1 MAGGCEEERFLRRA
15 APCRMERGDG
25 GVLTDWKA
33 IESRRRSRERRQS
46 AAAWALFGV
55 VSLGL
60 HHLSLQAL
68 DAAGLGD
75 FGKRRPAQVV
85 LLDLFQP
92 PPEVVRPPQPPPKPT
107 EPEERVKPPEAAPE
121 PRVEEPKPEEPKPA
135 VEPSGEASRPPRRPR
150 PPRAPRMPEAT
161 PADEANDEQMTLS
174 SEYGEP
180 YDPLHPRLRMTDW
193 GSEEFAAADRYFG
206 ATDAEHGR
214 GLAPDALRSPLE
226 QIGPWNDWGGNAS
239 VAAANDFFAGD
250 PDSIQL
256 AINPERPDLLRYA
269 PVDATVMAY
278 LNLRAI
284 HDGPHAAGVA
294 DLLRAIPDYQ
304 TMVGHVEAELLER
317 AEELYITSSDPT
329 DRSRTVVLIRH
340 GLTDAEIA
348 AMIGRQIT
356 LAGGKPSWSTMARRA
371 AVSIDREHADR
382 TPWIYLFPE
391 PGIMLVVHRANVTP
405 LLAALDGQRGRG
417 DQPQLVYQL
426 RRLMETAQTSDE
438 APGEEAPPTLFA
450 VADSGAL
457 GPHVRFLTR
466 ALSGADIGRL
476 GGGYLRI
483 TGGERPQVLG
493 GLRLAAPEEA
503 PRWAELMRRIEDQEL
518 AKTFDFVWAGR
529 DDRLFFRFGL
539 TEPLV
544 DSGLG
549 LFRVWADRYYASD
562 AVPVLPEA
570 PTLPGNV
577 IGTAIRGSADAG
589 DDAGPDGGERVK
601 DEVDADRPKI
611 PSDAGADGG

>member
-1 MAGGCEEERFLRRA
+1 M
-15 APCRMERGDG
+15 
-25 GVLTDWKA
+25 TDWRA
-33 IESRRRSRERRQS
+33 IERRRRGRERRQ
-46 AAAWALFGV
+46 AATAWALFGL
-55 VSLGL
+55 VSVGL
-60 HHLSLQAL
+60 HHVSLQAL

-75 FGKRRPAQVV
+75 IGRRRPAQTV

-92 PPEVVRPPQPPPKPT
+92 PPETVRPPRPRPPKP
-107 EPEERVKPPEAAPE
+107 EKEAKPTSPQPQPPAAE
-121 PRVEEPKPEEPKPA
+121 PRPAEEPKPPAESPADEPQ
-135 VEPSGEASRPPRRPR
+135 RPRRPR
-150 PPRAPRMPEAT
+150 PPRTPRIPQAT
-161 PADEANDEQMTLS
+161 PADETNDDQLTLS
-174 SEYGEP
+174 SEYGDP
-180 YDPLHPRLRMTDW
+180 YDPLHPRLRMSDW
-193 GSEEFAAADRYFG
+193 DSEDFGAADRYFG
-206 ATDAEHGR
+206 ATDATHGR

-226 QIGPWNDWGGNAS
+226 QIGPWNDWGGD
-239 VAAANDFFAGD
+239 AAIAATNDFFAGD
-250 PDSIQL
+250 PEAIHL

-284 HDGPHAAGVA
+284 HDGPHANGVA
-294 DLLRAIPDYQ
+294 ELLRALPDYQ

-329 DRSRTVVLIRH
+329 DRSKTVVLIRH

-371 AVSIDREHADR
+371 AVTVDREHAER

-391 PGIMLVVHRANVTP
+391 PGILLVVHRLNVTP

-417 DQPQLVYQL
+417 GQPQLVYQL
-426 RRLMETAQTSDE
+426 RRLMQSEPAAGE
-438 APGEEAPPTLFA
+438 APDETPPPTLFA
-450 VADSGAL
+450 VADSGTL
-457 GPHVRFLTR
+457 GPHLRFLTR

-483 TGGERPQVLG
+483 TGGERLQVLG

-503 PRWAELMRRIEDQEL
+503 PRWAELMRRIEDQDL
-518 AKTFDFVWAGR
+518 AKAFDFTWAGR
-529 DDRLFFRFGL
+529 DDRVLFRFGL
-539 TEPLV
+539 TDPLV

-570 PTLPGNV
+570 PALPANV
-577 IGTAIRGSADAG
+577 IGTGVRSSADAG
-589 DDAGPDGGERVK
+589 AGAEPDGGPRIK
-601 DEVDADRPKI
+601 DEVDADRPKTD
-611 PSDAGADGG
+611 PDAGTPGG